1 MHTIIPGMVMREG
14 RVEMPFGVMGG
25 HYQAMGHAH
34 VLSKVFDFGL
44 DLQQAF
50 DLPRLF
56 PRPGSD
62 VIEAESNFPPGVLE
76 ELSRRGFEIAPVPS
90 PLGGAQ
96 AVRIDWLNGVLHG
109 ASDPR
114 KDGCAIGY

>member
-1 MHTIIPGMVMREG
+1 MREG

>member
-1 MHTIIPGMVMREG
+1 MHTIIPGMLMREG

-34 VLSKVFDFGL
+34 VLSKMFDFGL
-44 DLQQAF
+44 DLQEAF
-50 DLPRLF
+50 DLPGHSRVRLQCGRGRKQF
-56 PRPGSD
+56 SAGRTRGT
-62 VIEAESNFPPGVLE
+62 
-76 ELSRRGFEIAPVPS
+76 ELARFEIAPVPS

-96 AVRIDWLNGVLHG
+96 GVWIDWLNGALHG

-114 KDGCAIGY
+114 KDGCALGY